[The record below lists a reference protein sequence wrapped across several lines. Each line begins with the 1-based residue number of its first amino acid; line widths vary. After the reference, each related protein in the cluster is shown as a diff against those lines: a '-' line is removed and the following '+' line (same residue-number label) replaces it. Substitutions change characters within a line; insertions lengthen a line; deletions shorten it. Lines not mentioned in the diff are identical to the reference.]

1 MLWGNTL
8 LKPNSTLAKM
18 PSMAPTNQ
26 LSTHKVMAN
35 GSHTSN
41 PANMYFLMFMVIKN
55 KN

>member
-1 MLWGNTL
+1 
-8 LKPNSTLAKM
+8 M

-35 GSHTSN
+35 GSQTSK
-41 PANMYFLMFMVIKN
+41 PANMYFLIFMAMKN